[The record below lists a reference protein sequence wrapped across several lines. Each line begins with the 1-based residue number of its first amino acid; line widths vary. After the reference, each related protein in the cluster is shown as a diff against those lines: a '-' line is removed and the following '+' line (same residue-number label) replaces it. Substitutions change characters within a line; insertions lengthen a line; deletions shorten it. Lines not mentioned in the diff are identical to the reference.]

1 MAIVDVDSG
10 SLQPKSF
17 ALDWGHKT
25 SLFCFKNYCIMPY
38 LYVNFGSFINCLL
51 LGYKTIKFVIDACF
65 HAVIIFSCHQRY
77 VNNKNNNTNM
87 HIYRAPY
94 TPTEGADELSVR
106 PSGESY
112 WFFMKTAKKKLLILH
127 VSVQVCLCL
136 LAMCR
141 QQSIRFGIYHSTL
154 DLLTLKVCSSF
165 MLIFVHTLHCRSIRK
180 RYLNYVIR

>member
-65 HAVIIFSCHQRY
+65 HAVIIFACHQRY
-77 VNNKNNNTNM
+77 VNNNNNNNNNM

-94 TPTEGADELSVR
+94 MPTEGYRGAGEVSVR
-106 PSGESY
+106 RSGDSY
-112 WFFMKTAKKKLLILH
+112 
-127 VSVQVCLCL
+127 
-136 LAMCR
+136 
-141 QQSIRFGIYHSTL
+141 
-154 DLLTLKVCSSF
+154 
-165 MLIFVHTLHCRSIRK
+165 
-180 RYLNYVIR
+180 